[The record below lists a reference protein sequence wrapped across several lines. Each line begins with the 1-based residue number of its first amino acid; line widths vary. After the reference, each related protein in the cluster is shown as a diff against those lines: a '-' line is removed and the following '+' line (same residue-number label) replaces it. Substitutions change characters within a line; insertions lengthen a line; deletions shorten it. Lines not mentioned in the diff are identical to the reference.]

1 MTQPQVDVPALIS
14 DVMSFEEMQVIL
26 RLAALKE
33 EKGEEFKAAREA
45 FIAALP
51 VATSEQ
57 VKALVALARV
67 EAEYP
72 EGIKPNQDLRL
83 TSEQQDQINAAKE
96 ERADELTA
104 KKAEILDELKGDGSR
119 FVSFKVRATAKQTT
133 KTLRF
138 VKKHGSTGGGSGLVD
153 QLRRELA

>member
-1 MTQPQVDVPALIS
+1 MTQPHVDEPALIS
-14 DVMSFEEMQVIL
+14 DVMSYEEMQAIL

-33 EKGEEFKAAREA
+33 EKSEEFRAAKDA

-72 EGIKPNQDLRL
+72 EGIKPNQDFRL
-83 TSEQQDQINAAKE
+83 TPEQQDQINAAKE
-96 ERADELTA
+96 ARADELTA
-104 KKAEILDELKGDGSR
+104 KKTDILDEIKADGSR

-138 VKKHGSTGGGSGLVD
+138 VKKHGSSGGSGLVD